1 MDIVILKQDKGNGVV
16 ILNKVDYIMG
26 INEIV
31 NDKHN
36 FKKLSS
42 LSTRNREGKLQHFL
56 KVLKTKIKVI
66 KIYAFQYIHQAR
78 NQRLFM
84 VYLNAQNEIL
94 KRSTTFLTHSVL
106 HKHL

>member
-36 FKKLSS
+36 IKKTSKS
-42 LSTRNREGKLQHFL
+42 LYQK
-56 KVLKTKIKVI
+56 
-66 KIYAFQYIHQAR
+66 
-78 NQRLFM
+78 QR
-84 VYLNAQNEIL
+84 
-94 KRSTTFLTHSVL
+94 R
-106 HKHL
+106 